1 MRPPLRDLSD
11 MFTFERHED
20 YDDYDE
26 PGYPSKEIIGMFMED
41 AMNREAGKVAPDT
54 AGADYFFLK
63 EFVNESMEYD
73 FSYIEKDFL
82 KHCSDK
88 MAEYYNAAWY
98 GDDMIYNC
106 SPEESVRRKVMDMI
120 FNGAKLGDS
129 YCRELIK
136 YLYKTYHKKEYN
148 QLKRFKTINAS
159 EILAVSESADGD
171 CGYADIG
178 RIMGMCC
185 FMGIPLS
192 EDCSLL
198 YLMLNRERGKWEAE
212 DDELS
217 RFEGFKEGL
226 LEECIQTVDA
236 WRDEDDRDDSKAIS
250 HEKYWE
256 DECFAEACLK
266 MHGYSG
272 GYVYECRHICDKLS
286 IDLAR
291 TLALLKTVFPKRDFS
306 HEDVQHYAHIYT
318 SIDALTQA
326 SSSFDEQVERLLG
339 VDNYS
344 MDYSDKPLFKPEN
357 IIVHEKKEEKKKT
370 EPVNVAPVSL
380 GKADAEDYLAEIAM
394 LRKKL
399 HEQEQENRYLREVN
413 RNAKNAERD
422 SQELVNK
429 LQGDR
434 EELIALREYVYT
446 SELEAEPIAETE
458 IEEMKSA
465 ISEKDVVV
473 IGGHVNWVQKLKQLF
488 PNWLFIQPDTYKVV
502 DGRMLENREHVYFFT
517 DYLNHVTYVKFVAVV
532 REKKI
537 PFGYLGSVNLDS
549 VVRRVYGDLVRKSRE
564 K

>member
-1 MRPPLRDLSD
+1 M
-11 MFTFERHED
+11 
-20 YDDYDE
+20 
-26 PGYPSKEIIGMFMED
+26 
-41 AMNREAGKVAPDT
+41 
-54 AGADYFFLK
+54 
-63 EFVNESMEYD
+63 
-73 FSYIEKDFL
+73 
-82 KHCSDK
+82 
-88 MAEYYNAAWY
+88 
-98 GDDMIYNC
+98 
-106 SPEESVRRKVMDMI
+106 
-120 FNGAKLGDS
+120 
-129 YCRELIK
+129 
-136 YLYKTYHKKEYN
+136 
-148 QLKRFKTINAS
+148 
-159 EILAVSESADGD
+159 
-171 CGYADIG
+171 
-178 RIMGMCC
+178 
-185 FMGIPLS
+185 
-192 EDCSLL
+192 
-198 YLMLNRERGKWEAE
+198 
-212 DDELS
+212 
-217 RFEGFKEGL
+217 
-226 LEECIQTVDA
+226 
-236 WRDEDDRDDSKAIS
+236 
-250 HEKYWE
+250 
-256 DECFAEACLK
+256 
-266 MHGYSG
+266 
-272 GYVYECRHICDKLS
+272 
-286 IDLAR
+286 
-291 TLALLKTVFPKRDFS
+291 
-306 HEDVQHYAHIYT
+306 QHYAHIYT
-318 SIDALTQA
+318 TIDALTQA

-446 SELEAEPIAETE
+446 SELEVEPIAETE

-465 ISEKDVVV
+465 IAEKDVVV

-488 PNWLFIQPDTYKVV
+488 PKWLFIQPDTYKVV

-549 VVRRVYGDLVRKSRE
+549 VVRRVYGDLVRKNG
-564 K
+564 KK